1 MARKPKKNSIIQ
13 IDNERKCMV
22 IYGDLSDAGFSK
34 MVELSLP
41 NGYFIEQW
49 TPEKTAKQVSA
60 IKNLSGKNDAYYQS
74 ILSAEEL
81 KIYKAIKN
89 GTVDVEQKDGSTVA
103 KKAGFAY
110 ARKWVEDGKQM
121 DGDTP
126 VVNIY
131 KGTGDNKEIIG
142 TKQIAL

>member
-1 MARKPKKNSIIQ
+1 MASKPKKNSIVR
-13 IDNERKCMV
+13 IDHERKCMV
-22 IYGDLSDAGFSK
+22 IYGDLSDAGFAK

-41 NGYFIEQW
+41 DGYIIEQW

-60 IKNLSGKNDAYYQS
+60 IKALSGKNDKYYQS
-74 ILSAEEL
+74 ILSDEEL

-89 GTVDVEQKDGSTVA
+89 GTVDIEQKDGSTIA

-126 VVNIY
+126 IVNVY
-131 KGTGDNKEIIG
+131 KGTGDNKVKIG
-142 TKQIAL
+142 EKRIAL

>member
-1 MARKPKKNSIIQ
+1 MARKPKKNSIVR
-13 IDNERKCMV
+13 IDHERKCMV
-22 IYGDLSDAGFSK
+22 IYGDLSDAGFAK

-41 NGYFIEQW
+41 DGYIIEQW

-60 IKNLSGKNDAYYQS
+60 IKALSGKNGDYYKS
-74 ILSAEEL
+74 ILSEKEFE
-81 KIYKAIKN
+81 IFQAIKK
-89 GTVDVEQKDGSTVA
+89 GTVDVEKKDGSTVA

-126 VVNIY
+126 IVNVY
-131 KGTGDNKEIIG
+131 KGTGKSKEVID
-142 TKQIAL
+142 TKRIAL